1 VDARRGLAEG
11 ERVRVLIGAD
21 TWTPNVNGACYAAR
35 RLAAG
40 LAERGHEVH
49 VAAPA
54 RGFRSRPAE
63 QVGPITEHRVRSM
76 PVPRPSGFRI
86 CPPPGLRRSARALL
100 RRVRPDVVHVQSH
113 MILGRMLLGA
123 AQDLGI
129 PAVATTHMIPDNI
142 LPAISFLHLP
152 PARLRRLFWWDAARV
167 LGRAGVVTAPTPH
180 AAMLAETH
188 GVAGPVLPVSNGL
201 DTSRF
206 QPDTSGRGTAFRE
219 RHGIPAG
226 PLLGVVGRLD
236 HEKHVDEIIR
246 SLTIV
251 RRSVPGARLLIV
263 GEGDEQ
269 ARLRATVRA
278 EGLEQAVT
286 FTGRLSDEELSDV
299 YAAIDVFVNAGTAEL
314 QSLVTLEAMATAR
327 PVVAVDAGALPHL
340 VRHGEN
346 GFRYPHGDAGALADR
361 VVRVLSDPDAAAAM
375 GEAGLRIVAE
385 HTLPATLDAFE
396 AIYRAQRATRL
407 PDTRRTADR
416 RGLTR
421 SGRDG

>member
-1 VDARRGLAEG
+1 M
-11 ERVRVLIGAD
+11 RVLIGAD

-40 LAERGHEVH
+40 LADRGHDVH

-54 RGFRSRPAE
+54 TGFRSRPAE
-63 QVGPITEHRVRSM
+63 RVGPITEHRVRSM
-76 PVPRPSGFRI
+76 PVPRPTGFRI
-86 CPPPGLRRSARALL
+86 CPPPGLHRTCRALL

-113 MILGRMLLGA
+113 MILGRMLLSA
-123 AQDLGI
+123 ARELGI
-129 PAVATTHMIPDNI
+129 PAIATTHMVPDNI

-152 PARLRRLFWWDAARV
+152 TGGLKRLFWWDAARV
-167 LGRAGVVTAPTPH
+167 LDRAGVVTAPTPH

-188 GVAGPVLPVSNGL
+188 GVPGPVLPVSNGL

-206 QPDTSGRGTAFRE
+206 HPDDGDRGPAFRA
-219 RHGIPAG
+219 RHGIPDG
-226 PLLGVVGRLD
+226 PLVGVVGRLD

-246 SLTIV
+246 SLSIV
-251 RRSVPGARLLIV
+251 RRSIPDARLLVV
-263 GEGDEQ
+263 GDGNEHG
-269 ARLRATVRA
+269 RLLATVRA
-278 EGLEQAVT
+278 EGLERAVT
-286 FTGRLSDEELSDV
+286 FTGRLPDDELADV

-346 GFRYPHGDAGALADR
+346 GFRYPHGDVATLAARVVQVLADA
-361 VVRVLSDPDAAAAM
+361 DGAARM

-385 HTLPATLDAFE
+385 HTMPATLDAFE
-396 AIYRAQRATRL
+396 SLYRAQRAAMV

-416 RGLTR
+416 PGLTR
-421 SGRDG
+421 TGRGR

>member
-1 VDARRGLAEG
+1 M
-11 ERVRVLIGAD
+11 RVLIGAD

-86 CPPPGLRRSARALL
+86 CPPPGLRQSARALL

-113 MILGRMLLGA
+113 MILGRMLLTA

-152 PARLRRLFWWDAARV
+152 PARLRRLFWWDAVRV
-167 LGRAGVVTAPTPH
+167 LRRAAVVTAPTPH

-188 GVAGPVLPVSNGL
+188 GVPGPVLPVSNGL

-206 QPDTSGRGTAFRE
+206 RPDSTGRGPAFRQ
-219 RHGIPAG
+219 RHGIPDG

-246 SLTIV
+246 SLAVV
-251 RRSVPGARLLIV
+251 RRTVADARLLVV
-263 GEGDEQ
+263 GDGDEQ
-269 ARLRATVRA
+269 GRLRATVRA
-278 EGLEQAVT
+278 CGLEHAVT
-286 FTGRLSDEELSDV
+286 FTGRLPDEELADV

-346 GFRYPHGDAGALADR
+346 GFRYPHGDVDALAGR
-361 VVRVLSDPDAAAAM
+361 VVQVLTDPEGAARM

-385 HTLPATLDAFE
+385 HTMPATLDAFE
-396 AIYRAQRATRL
+396 AIYAEQRAALL
-407 PDTRRTADR
+407 PDTRRFTDR
-416 RGLTR
+416 PGLLRT
-421 SGRDG
+421 GRDG